1 MTERSEASRDPADDL
16 SGSSGSSGPSG
27 PSGMPGTGRGEG
39 CPGCSGPHSPTCP
52 ARPDGSAAALGD
64 YRAAFHAA
72 RLPLAVLN
80 RDGLVLAANPA
91 FGDLVGTEPDELVAA
106 TAADLTDLGADP
118 RIWSAYREVL
128 CGRSDRLRCTRR
140 LQLPDGHSMWAEVT
154 VEPLAPGA
162 GLAPG
167 GALNAGGT
175 PNDARGTLNGSGTRT
190 AGGELPAAT
199 DLSVPAD
206 LPVPADMSVP
216 TDLPGSSDLPMDG
229 DLPAMD
235 GVPPAGGGVRAGAGQ
250 RAEEDHVLLSV
261 ADISD
266 RHDLL
271 ARLRH
276 LQMHD
281 PVTRL
286 PNRALFF
293 ERLAGALESAA
304 FEQGGTGRIGLCYLD
319 LDGFKAVNDTLG
331 HRVGDRL
338 LSAVAQRL
346 RHCVEELS
354 EDRLPAPPDGPTAST
369 ASTTSD
375 ASAMSDASTAM
386 PDASTASDAST
397 AFAAP
402 VQMTDDDTGHLD
414 GSGHL
419 VARLGGDEFAL
430 LVEDSTGT
438 EQLAALAQRVLDALQ
453 RPFDLA
459 GQRLS
464 VSASIGVV
472 ERAATGTTATGL
484 MQAADTTLYWAK
496 EDGKARWTLFD
507 PERNA
512 HRMTRQ
518 ALSSTLRPAVER
530 GEFTLEYQPLVGLG
544 DGRAQGV
551 EALVRWRHP
560 QFGTLSPNRFIGLA
574 EENGAIVELGRWVLE
589 RACRQARAWQLERP
603 GAQPLFVSVN
613 VAVRQVWDSDLV
625 ADVAHI
631 LAETG
636 LPPRLLQ
643 LELTESAVMGSAGRP
658 LQALQALS
666 DMGVRIAIDDF
677 GTGYSNLAY
686 LSRLPV
692 SVLKL
697 DGSFVRGFRAQEHP
711 NPADETIVEALVA
724 LAHRLGLTV
733 TAECVES
740 AEQAERLRRIGC
752 DTGQGWLYSRPVAPD
767 RVSAL
772 ISAGRRTGS

>member
-1 MTERSEASRDPADDL
+1 MTERNGQTKG
-16 SGSSGSSGPSG
+16 SGGA
-27 PSGMPGTGRGEG
+27 R
-39 CPGCSGPHSPTCP
+39 HSPLGRCDDT
-52 ARPDGSAAALGD
+52 AAALAD

-72 RLPLAVLN
+72 RLPMAVLN

-91 FGDLVGTEPDELVAA
+91 FGELVGADPEELVAA

-118 RIWSAYREVL
+118 LVWTAYREVL
-128 CGRSDRLRCTRR
+128 CGRSDRMRCTRR
-140 LQLPDGHSMWAEVT
+140 LKHRDGHSVWVEVT
-154 VEPLAPGA
+154 VEPQV
-162 GLAPG
+162 
-167 GALNAGGT
+167 
-175 PNDARGTLNGSGTRT
+175 
-190 AGGELPAAT
+190 GE
-199 DLSVPAD
+199 D
-206 LPVPADMSVP
+206 
-216 TDLPGSSDLPMDG
+216 
-229 DLPAMD
+229 
-235 GVPPAGGGVRAGAGQ
+235 R
-250 RAEEDHVLLSV
+250 VLLSV

-293 ERLAGALESAA
+293 ERLSAALEAAA
-304 FEQGGTGRIGLCYLD
+304 FEPAGTGRIGLCYLD

-346 RHCVEELS
+346 TRCAETVG
-354 EDRLPAPPDGPTAST
+354 DRGP
-369 ASTTSD
+369 
-375 ASAMSDASTAM
+375 
-386 PDASTASDAST
+386 
-397 AFAAP
+397 
-402 VQMTDDDTGHLD
+402 GH
-414 GSGHL
+414 GGHL

-438 EQLAALAQRVLDALQ
+438 DQLAELARCVLDALQ

-472 ERAATGTTATGL
+472 ERAAAGTTATGL
-484 MQAADTTLYWAK
+484 MQAADTTLFWAK

-518 ALSSTLRPAVER
+518 ALSSTLRPAVDR

-560 QFGTLSPNRFIGLA
+560 QFGMLSPNRFIALA

-589 RACRQARAWQLERP
+589 RACHQARAWQLAHP
-603 GAQPLFVSVN
+603 GGEPLFVSVN

-625 ADVAHI
+625 ADVAGI

-636 LPPRLLQ
+636 LPPHLLQ

-697 DGSFVRGFRAQEHP
+697 DGSFVHGFRSREHP
-711 NPADETIVEALVA
+711 NPADEMIVEALVA

-767 RVSAL
+767 RVEAL
-772 ISAGRRTGS
+772 LDAGRRPGS

>member
-1 MTERSEASRDPADDL
+1 MGRTPGATLPSVTER
-16 SGSSGSSGPSG
+16 
-27 PSGMPGTGRGEG
+27 
-39 CPGCSGPHSPTCP
+39 
-52 ARPDGSAAALGD
+52 DGSTKGPDARTAPPSSPAASDGATGPPSCDASARCDGTAASLGD
-64 YRAAFHAA
+64 YRAAFHTAS
-72 RLPLAVLN
+72 LPMAVLN

-91 FGDLVGTEPDELVAA
+91 LGELVGADPDELIAA
-106 TAADLTDLGADP
+106 NAADLTDLGADP
-118 RIWSAYREVL
+118 RVWAAYREVL
-128 CGRSDRLRCTRR
+128 CGRSERLRCTRR
-140 LQLPDGHSMWAEVT
+140 LKRSDGASVWVEVT
-154 VEPLAPGA
+154 VEPVAEGQ
-162 GLAPG
+162 PG
-167 GALNAGGT
+167 GAE
-175 PNDARGTLNGSGTRT
+175 R
-190 AGGELPAAT
+190 
-199 DLSVPAD
+199 
-206 LPVPADMSVP
+206 
-216 TDLPGSSDLPMDG
+216 
-229 DLPAMD
+229 
-235 GVPPAGGGVRAGAGQ
+235 
-250 RAEEDHVLLSV
+250 VLLSA

-271 ARLRH
+271 ARVRH

-286 PNRALFF
+286 PNRTLFF
-293 ERLAGALESAA
+293 ERLTAALEAA
-304 FEQGGTGRIGLCYLD
+304 SFERSGTGRIGLCYLD

-346 RHCVEELS
+346 TRCAESAAE
-354 EDRLPAPPDGPTAST
+354 RGP
-369 ASTTSD
+369 
-375 ASAMSDASTAM
+375 
-386 PDASTASDAST
+386 
-397 AFAAP
+397 
-402 VQMTDDDTGHLD
+402 GR
-414 GSGHL
+414 GGHL

-430 LVEDSTGT
+430 LVENSTGT
-438 EQLAALAQRVLDALQ
+438 DQLAELAQSLLDALQ

-472 ERAATGTTATGL
+472 ERAAGGTTATGL

-518 ALSSTLRPAVER
+518 ALSSTLRPAVDR

-560 QFGTLSPNRFIGLA
+560 QFGVLAPNRFIALA

-589 RACRQARAWQLERP
+589 RACYQARAWQLAHP
-603 GAQPLFVSVN
+603 GGQPLFVSVN

-625 ADVAHI
+625 ADVAGI

-697 DGSFVRGFRAQEHP
+697 DGSFVHGFRSQEHP
-711 NPADETIVEALVA
+711 NPADEMIVEALVA

-767 RVSAL
+767 RVEAL
-772 ISAGRRTGS
+772 LDAGRACG

>member
-1 MTERSEASRDPADDL
+1 MTERNE
-16 SGSSGSSGPSG
+16 
-27 PSGMPGTGRGEG
+27 TTKE
-39 CPGCSGPHSPTCP
+39 
-52 ARPDGSAAALGD
+52 SAAACPLAPTGPPGPPGPPGSGDDSAASLGD
-64 YRAAFHAA
+64 YRAAFYAGRMA
-72 RLPLAVLN
+72 MAVLN

-91 FGDLVGTEPDELVAA
+91 FGELVGTDPAELVAA
-106 TAADLTDLGADP
+106 TAADLTDLGAEP
-118 RIWSAYREVL
+118 RVWSAYREVL
-128 CGRSDRLRCTRR
+128 CGRSDRMRCTRR
-140 LQLPDGHSMWAEVT
+140 LKHPEGHSVWVEVT
-154 VEPLAPGA
+154 VEPL
-162 GLAPG
+162 
-167 GALNAGGT
+167 T
-175 PNDARGTLNGSGTRT
+175 PDPLSG
-190 AGGELPAAT
+190 
-199 DLSVPAD
+199 
-206 LPVPADMSVP
+206 
-216 TDLPGSSDLPMDG
+216 
-229 DLPAMD
+229 
-235 GVPPAGGGVRAGAGQ
+235 
-250 RAEEDHVLLSV
+250 EDRMLLSV
-261 ADISD
+261 ADVSD
-266 RHDLL
+266 RQDLL

-293 ERLAGALESAA
+293 ERLSSALERAA
-304 FEQGGTGRIGLCYLD
+304 FAPAGTGRIGLCYLD

-346 RHCVEELS
+346 THCAEAAD
-354 EDRLPAPPDGPTAST
+354 DRGAG
-369 ASTTSD
+369 
-375 ASAMSDASTAM
+375 
-386 PDASTASDAST
+386 
-397 AFAAP
+397 
-402 VQMTDDDTGHLD
+402 DD
-414 GSGHL
+414 GHL
-419 VARLGGDEFAL
+419 VARLGGDEFAV

-438 EQLAALAQRVLDALQ
+438 DQLAELAQCVLDALQ

-472 ERAATGTTATGL
+472 ERAVGGTTATGL

-518 ALSSTLRPAVER
+518 ALSSTLRPAVDR

-560 QFGTLSPNRFIGLA
+560 QFGTLSPNRFIALA
-574 EENGAIVELGRWVLE
+574 EENGAIVELGRWILE
-589 RACRQARAWQLERP
+589 RACYQARAWQLAHP
-603 GAQPLFVSVN
+603 GDRPLFVSVN

-625 ADVAHI
+625 ADVAKI
-631 LAETG
+631 LEETG
-636 LPPRLLQ
+636 LPPQLLQ

-697 DGSFVRGFRAQEHP
+697 DGSFVRGFRSQEHP
-711 NPADETIVEALVA
+711 NPADEMIVEALVT

-740 AEQAERLRRIGC
+740 TEQAERLRRIGC
-752 DTGQGWLYSRPVAPD
+752 DTGQGWLYSRPVAPEQ
-767 RVSAL
+767 VASLFLPA
-772 ISAGRRTGS
+772 